1 MLKEAVRKMG
11 PNVSLHVVNRAAKM
25 TELAAGT
32 VDKIAHECQIMKR
45 SGKHFIKSTK
55 KDMHKIV
62 EVLPQQKALL
72 SIPGRSYKH
81 FQF

>member
-1 MLKEAVRKMG
+1 
-11 PNVSLHVVNRAAKM
+11 
-25 TELAAGT
+25 
-32 VDKIAHECQIMKR
+32 MKR

-62 EVLPQQKALL
+62 EVLLQQKALL

-81 FQF
+81 LIDNMGGLCKWINMYKKQMQMHAKAR